1 MRLAF
6 PPYGKTA
13 LRIAVGHDS
22 RISAPALSESVLGG
36 IEKTGNTAVF
46 TGLSSTPSMFMLLK
60 DERWACD
67 GSVMITASH
76 LPFNRNGLKFFT
88 GQGGLES
95 EDVKEILTSAA
106 EGAPLSPTR
115 GVRESKPYLERL
127 RRRPRGKGKKR
138 DGRKRSPYKANV
150 SSSMRVTAR
159 ADFTSIRC

>member
-1 MRLAF
+1 MTLQDYLKLKNGTDVRGIAAEGVAGEEEVNLTPEAAERIAEAF
-6 PPYGKTA
+6 CAWLSRRTGKTA

-95 EDVKEILTSAA
+95 EDVK
-106 EGAPLSPTR
+106 
-115 GVRESKPYLERL
+115 
-127 RRRPRGKGKKR
+127 
-138 DGRKRSPYKANV
+138 
-150 SSSMRVTAR
+150 
-159 ADFTSIRC
+159 